1 MAWSGENAMTTR
13 RSLLAASGVF
23 GLAACG
29 ARGDDG
35 VLTAVDVHPTDYPT
49 VEAVRWI
56 GAELE
61 RETGGRLSI
70 RSYPGGQ
77 LGAEND
83 TVALTHFNVLDLCRV
98 TAAALNNAFPLTK
111 ALVVPYSFH
120 DEAHMHR
127 AVDGA
132 AGRQILDGF
141 AAGGLIGLAIYDGGA
156 RSMYCARRAVHT
168 PEDMHGLKVRVPRSD
183 IFLEMLHVMGANPT
197 PIPFGEVFT
206 GLQTHLID
214 AAENNW
220 STFQSTRQYE
230 VARFWSETQHC
241 HSPDILLFSKTRYD
255 SMSRADQDL
264 LRAKARES
272 VGIMRGLWAEKQERA
287 RQIVLDAGV
296 EANTVERTPF
306 LAAVEPVRRR
316 YASDPVIG
324 DLLRRIENEA

>member
-1 MAWSGENAMTTR
+1 MTTR
-13 RSLLAASGVF
+13 RALIAAGGLF
-23 GLAACG
+23 GLGACARRAETG
-29 ARGDDG
+29 A
-35 VLTAVDVHPTDYPT
+35 LTAVDVHPTDYPT

-83 TVALTHFNVLDLCRV
+83 TVALARFNVLDFCRV

-111 ALVVPYSFH
+111 ALVVPYTFH
-120 DEAHMHR
+120 DDAHMHR
-127 AVDGA
+127 AVDGE
-132 AGRQILDGF
+132 AGQQILESF
-141 AAGGLIGLAIYDGGA
+141 AGGGLIGLAIYDGGA
-156 RSMYCARRAVHT
+156 RSMYCARRPVHV

-183 IFLEMLHVMGANPT
+183 IFLEMLDVMGANPT

-241 HSPDILLFSKTRYD
+241 HSPDILLFSKMRYE
-255 SMSRADQDL
+255 SMSGADQDL

-272 VGIMRGLWAEKQERA
+272 VGVMRGMWAEKQARA

-296 EANTVERTPF
+296 AANTVERAAF
-306 LAAVEPVRRR
+306 RAAVEPMRRR
-316 YASDPVIG
+316 HAQDETIG
-324 DLLRRIENEA
+324 ALMRRIESEA

>member
-1 MAWSGENAMTTR
+1 MTTR
-13 RSLLAASGVF
+13 RCLLAAAGAF
-23 GLAACG
+23 GLNGCG
-29 ARGDDG
+29 RRSDDG

-83 TVALTHFNVLDLCRV
+83 TVALTHFNVLDFCRV

-111 ALVVPYSFH
+111 ALVMPYTFH

-127 AVDGA
+127 AVDGE
-132 AGRQILDGF
+132 AGRQILSSF

-156 RSMYCARRAVHT
+156 RSMYSARRAVHV

-230 VARFWSETQHC
+230 VARFWSETEHC

-255 SMSRADQDL
+255 AMSGADRDL
-264 LRAKARES
+264 LRDKARES
-272 VGIMRGLWAEKQERA
+272 VGIMRGLWAEKQARA

-296 EANTVERTPF
+296 AANTVERAAF
-306 LAAVEPVRRR
+306 RVAVEPMRHRF
-316 YASDPVIG
+316 AQDEAIG
-324 DLLRRIENEA
+324 ALMRGIESEA